1 MKNKTGTYIGKR
13 EFAVFKAECKRWIGL
28 LGLTDWR
35 LHYEFDECE
44 NALATV
50 NRDYEGRTATICLS
64 TFLENIHRQDAM
76 ETVKGSAKHEV
87 LHLLLGEL
95 EWLNGKRCVTADIWA
110 AAEHGVMRRLEK
122 VLK

>member
-1 MKNKTGTYIGKR
+1 MKKTGTAIGKR
-13 EFAVFKAECKRWIGL
+13 EFAMFKAECQKWIAL

-35 LHYEFDECE
+35 IHYEFEECE

-50 NRDYEGRTATICLS
+50 NRDYEGRCATVTLS
-64 TFLENIHRQDAM
+64 TFLERVPRKESD
-76 ETVKGSAKHEV
+76 ETVRSSARHEV

-95 EWLNGKRCVTADIWA
+95 DWLNGKRCVTADIWS

>member
-1 MKNKTGTYIGKR
+1 MTNKNGTSIGKR
-13 EFAVFKAECKRWIGL
+13 EFAMFKAECQRWVQA

-35 LHYEFDECE
+35 LHYEFDECDK
-44 NALATV
+44 ALATV
-50 NRDYEGRTATICLS
+50 NRDYEGRCATITLS
-64 TFLENIHRQDAM
+64 TFLENVHRHEAV
-76 ETVKGSAKHEV
+76 ETVKSSAKHEI

-95 EWLNGKRCVTADIWA
+95 DWLNGKRIVSGDVWA